1 MNQLLSSLTG
11 TDNYHHRARE
21 IHRLRAYPSIISP
34 RYVFNDYCSPSHYT
48 KSTPLQAMSCHS
60 PHSYH
65 MLCSLLPFHYLYLR
79 LLLRCGKSLRQTTK
93 ADSNNYYSSR
103 LILSPIPTIPS
114 DPATH
119 YRHDHHDYISP
130 FPLPCTGTSQP
141 RRPRQTTAR
150 PQSSSS
156 TPLNILDKDC

>member
-1 MNQLLSSLTG
+1 M
-11 TDNYHHRARE
+11 RAPASFPRV
-21 IHRLRAYPSIISP
+21 ACSMIIVRHP
-34 RYVFNDYCSPSHYT
+34 ITRKARHCRRCLV
-48 KSTPLQAMSCHS
+48 TP

-65 MLCSLLPFHYLYLR
+65 MLCPLLPFHDLYLR

-103 LILSPIPTIPS
+103 LILSPMPTIPS

-130 FPLPCTGTSQP
+130 FPVPCTGTSQP

-156 TPLNILDKDC
+156 TPLNLLDKDC